1 MLDFVPYKV
10 AMHMT
15 AEKTASKLKN
25 WEPDP
30 NITEEELA
38 VMREEVLDRIITAR
52 VGLLLRHPFFGNMAT
67 RLRIVSADDKI
78 PTAAVDG
85 RNLYF
90 NTQFFNAMDNKEIEF
105 VIAHEILHMVF
116 DHLTR
121 REDRNPY
128 LYNVACDYIVNNML
142 VRDRIGHKPKLVEC
156 FQDFKYEGWTSEEV
170 YDELYENAE
179 KIDIDQLGEMLDE
192 HFEWGEGPAS
202 DGEGNDDGKGKGK
215 GQALSESEKQKI
227 KDEIKEAVMAAAQAA
242 GAGNTPAEITRMIKE
257 LTEPKMNWRQLLRQQ
272 IQSTIKSDY
281 TFIRPSRKGW
291 QSGAILPGMNFEETI
306 DLCVSIDM
314 SGSIGDD
321 QAKDFLSEV
330 KGIMD
335 EYKDYKITVWCFD
348 TKVYN
353 EKEFT
358 ADGGDDLSDYE
369 VIGGGGTD
377 FMCNW
382 TYMKDNGIEPKKLIM
397 FTDGYA
403 WPRQKT
409 GFYAAFGTRLAAG
422 RALAV
427 LRRRLLPVCGSVSHS
442 RPGSSR

>member
-1 MLDFVPYKV
+1 MRNTMSNFTYNV
-10 AMHMT
+10 AMQMSSD
-15 AEKTASKLKN
+15 KTASKLKN

-30 NITEEELA
+30 NITPEQLE
-38 VMREEVLDRIITAR
+38 VMQKEVLDRIITAR

-67 RLRIVSADDKI
+67 RLRITAADEFI

-142 VRDRIGHKPKLVEC
+142 VRDRIGTKPKLVEC
-156 FQDFKYEGWTSEEV
+156 FQDFKYDGWTSEEV
-170 YDELYENAE
+170 YDELFENAE

-192 HFEWGEGPAS
+192 HFEWGEGPGSNDDS
-202 DGEGNDDGKGKGK
+202 DGNTKSES
-215 GQALSESEKQKI
+215 QAMSESEKQRI
-227 KDEIKEAVMAAAQAA
+227 KDEIKEAMMAAAQSA
-242 GAGNTPAEITRMIKE
+242 GAGNTPGEIQRLIKE

-272 IQSTIKSDY
+272 IQSSIKSDY

-291 QSGAILPGMNFEETI
+291 HTGAILPGMNFEETI
-306 DLCVSIDM
+306 DLCVAIDM
-314 SGSIGDD
+314 SGSIGDT

-353 EKEFT
+353 EQEFS
-358 ADGGDDLSDYE
+358 ADTGDDINEYQ
-369 VIGGGGTD
+369 VMGGGGTD
-377 FMCNW
+377 FMVNW
-382 TYMKDNGIEPKKLIM
+382 TYMKEQDIQPKKFLM

-403 WPRQKT
+403 WDSWGDPDYCDTLFVIHSHHDKALEAPFGMT
-409 GFYAAFGTRLAAG
+409 AHYEEAA
-422 RALAV
+422 
-427 LRRRLLPVCGSVSHS
+427 
-442 RPGSSR
+442 